1 MGKLRLVLNPSWMS
15 FKIHAFDTMRPVVT
29 TEVMKR
35 LNLAPQLAN
44 VLQAV
49 WMNQTRFLQFES
61 HTHNEVLPA
70 GQAMPQGDPIS
81 PLCLS
86 IWLSAGLNAVS
97 KTGNFTPEAD
107 TMAVCY
113 MDDRSFWSN
122 TSQCA
127 LVQTNA
133 WAAWSQIVGLK
144 ESAHKTQLVV
154 KCSADEQFLRENHP
168 SWFVQEATILGIST
182 TTTVRKST
190 ENEFN
195 RIQRAKKRAAL
206 LLVTPLVWGL
216 KIRAFQSMVVSMA
229 AYGWVGKNPTVEMG
243 DSLFNLLTKWLNTGK
258 GASRELRKLFLWQYH
273 LASMGCHPKKVE
285 PHVPARPIRASVEQ
299 QTSHIS

>member
-1 MGKLRLVLNPSWMS
+1 
-15 FKIHAFDTMRPVVT
+15 
-29 TEVMKR
+29 
-35 LNLAPQLAN
+35 
-44 VLQAV
+44 
-49 WMNQTRFLQFES
+49 
-61 HTHNEVLPA
+61 
-70 GQAMPQGDPIS
+70 
-81 PLCLS
+81 
-86 IWLSAGLNAVS
+86 
-97 KTGNFTPEAD
+97 
-107 TMAVCY
+107 MAVCY

-127 LVQTNA
+127 LVQINA

-216 KIRAFQSMVVSMA
+216 KVRAFQSMVVSMA

-258 GASRELRKLFLWQYH
+258 GASRELRKFFMAVSLGFHGLSPKEGGAACTGETDQGFGGTANPTHLLGCSNNLFLSWVSLLTNRGFGSRCQIFGWF
-273 LASMGCHPKKVE
+273 S
-285 PHVPARPIRASVEQ
+285 PA
-299 QTSHIS
+299 TSPNWIFVRCPDSR